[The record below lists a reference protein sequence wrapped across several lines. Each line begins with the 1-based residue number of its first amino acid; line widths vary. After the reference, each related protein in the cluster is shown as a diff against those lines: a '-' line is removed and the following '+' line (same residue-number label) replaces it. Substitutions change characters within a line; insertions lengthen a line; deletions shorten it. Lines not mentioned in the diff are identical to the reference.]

1 VKKCGPTATFVYFCA
16 HQRHFVARQFLENKG
31 RSLVTRVPPE
41 KEGDVMIIFALTLAI
56 LSLLAIALT
65 GSIVAGTHRRQ

>member
-1 VKKCGPTATFVYFCA
+1 L
-16 HQRHFVARQFLENKG
+16 LENKG

-56 LSLLAIALT
+56 LSLLAITLT
-65 GSIVAGTHRRQ
+65 SSIAAGTHRRQ

>member
-16 HQRHFVARQFLENKG
+16 YQRRFGARQFLENKG

-41 KEGDVMIIFALTLAI
+41 KEGDVMIILALTLAI

-65 GSIVAGTHRRQ
+65 GSIVAGIHRRQ